1 MRADLVSDR
10 VRAALTA
17 DPGEVVAVVGP
28 NGAGKTS
35 LLRALAG
42 LLPATG
48 PVELAGRDVGALP
61 AHARGI
67 GWVPQAPSLFPWLS
81 ARDNAAYALR
91 ARGVGRAVARD
102 RAQDWLDR
110 LGMGHLGDTRP
121 AALSGGQVARVALA
135 RALAG
140 DPDLLLLDEPLAALD
155 SFTRDDVRRLLR
167 TTVAGGRAPALVVT
181 HDPVDVVALADR
193 LVVLEQGR
201 VVQDGSPAEVAA
213 APRSAWVAG
222 LLGQNAWRGVADGT
236 GVLVGRNQA
245 SGARGHVTAA
255 EPLPAGT
262 PALALGEPSAVTLHR
277 SRPRG
282 SARTVLHGP
291 VGEVRAL
298 GGRVRVVVVSNPP
311 VTAEV
316 TVAAAADL
324 RLADGGEVWAAVKAT
339 EVRLVPL

>member
-1 MRADLVSDR
+1 MRADLVSAH

-17 DPGEVVAVVGP
+17 DRGEVVAVVGP

-48 PVELAGRDVGALP
+48 PVELAGRDVGGLP
-61 AHARGI
+61 AHSRGV
-67 GWVPQAPSLFPWLS
+67 GWVPQSPSLFTHLS

-102 RAQDWLDR
+102 RAQDWLAR
-110 LGMGHLGDTRP
+110 LGIGDLGDARP
-121 AALSGGQVARVALA
+121 HTLSGGQVARVALA

-155 SFTRDDVRRLLR
+155 SATRDEVRRLLR
-167 TTVAGGRAPALVVT
+167 TTLAGGRAPVLVVT
-181 HDPVDVVALADR
+181 HDPVDIVALADR
-193 LVVLEQGR
+193 LVVLEDGR
-201 VVQDGSPAEVAA
+201 VVQEGSPAEVAA
-213 APRSAWVAG
+213 APRGTWVAG
-222 LLGQNAWRGVADGT
+222 LLGQNAWRGVADDT
-236 GVLVGRNQA
+236 GVLVGDGQ
-245 SGARGHVTAA
+245 GHVAAA

-262 PALALGEPSAVTLHR
+262 PALALCEPSAVTLHR
-277 SRPRG
+277 DLPHG

-298 GGRVRVVVVSNPP
+298 GGRVRVVVLSHPP

-324 RLADGGEVWAAVKAT
+324 RLAEGGTVWAALKAT